1 MAKNDKILFEI
12 KEHIGTISNNQSGW
26 DKELNIIS
34 WNGQNTPKFDIRAW
48 NEDHT
53 HMARGITLYS
63 DEMQALVDLY
73 SDWKKRNRKSSGS
86 AAYRSNEPENASPV
100 RTGSENAGGECRN
113 DESAS
118 LGRDCST
125 GDDEGIPFA
134 HSGKEHLNDNTAAV
148 N

>member
-34 WNGQNTPKFDIRAW
+34 WNGQNTPKFDVRAW

-73 SDWKKRNRKSSGS
+73 SDWKKRNRKSYGSTAHISNESENAAHVGTGS
-86 AAYRSNEPENASPV
+86 AKAGNKCRSNE
-100 RTGSENAGGECRN
+100 
-113 DESAS
+113 SAS
-118 LGRDCST
+118 TDGDCST
-125 GDDEGIPFA
+125 GDDDGIPFA

>member
-34 WNGQNTPKFDIRAW
+34 WNGQNTPKFDVRAW

-73 SDWKKRNRKSSGS
+73 SDWKKRNRKSSCS
-86 AAYRSNEPENASPV
+86 AAHISN
-100 RTGSENAGGECRN
+100 
-113 DESAS
+113 ESAS
-118 LGRDCST
+118 TDGDCSI
-125 GDDEGIPFA
+125 GDDDEIPFA